1 MKINVSKENE
11 DITLSLF
18 INGKN
23 EPFNYVSLVN
33 ELYKKKEIEEINY
46 SEKIKSR
53 EKEEINKLIQ
63 KIVIAIKEP
72 EE

>member
-23 EPFNYVSLVN
+23 EAFNYVSLVN
-33 ELYKKKEIEEINY
+33 ELYKKKEIEEIVY
-46 SEKIKSR
+46 SEKINSW

>member
-23 EPFNYVSLVN
+23 EPFIMWV
-33 ELYKKKEIEEINY
+33 
-46 SEKIKSR
+46 
-53 EKEEINKLIQ
+53 
-63 KIVIAIKEP
+63 
-72 EE
+72 

>member
-33 ELYKKKEIEEINY
+33 ELYKKKRNRRN
-46 SEKIKSR
+46 S
-53 EKEEINKLIQ
+53 LF
-63 KIVIAIKEP
+63 
-72 EE
+72 